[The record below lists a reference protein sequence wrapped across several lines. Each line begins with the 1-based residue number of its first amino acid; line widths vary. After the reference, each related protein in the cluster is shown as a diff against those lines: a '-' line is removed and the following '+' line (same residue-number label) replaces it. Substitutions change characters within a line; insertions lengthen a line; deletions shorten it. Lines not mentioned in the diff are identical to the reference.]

1 MQMQKFRVLA
11 QVTEID
17 DQELQEGYG
26 ATSKWARHHDKA
38 EETNY
43 VAPEPDDLENALNR
57 LVEWQKRTKKYRNS
71 S

>member
-1 MQMQKFRVLA
+1 MQKFRVLA

-26 ATSKWARHHDKA
+26 ATSKWARRHDKA

-43 VAPEPDDLENALNR
+43 VAPEPGDLESALNR